1 MQQCSVGEPEPAD
14 VAVEGPQVRPEV
26 HVQPRAAGASGL
38 DRGRPNGYDLGPIRR
53 IDALLLERLRAGS
66 FAPVC
71 GRSHVGREWP
81 GGAGDQRLDQRPQLV
96 TDQPLRAGKT
106 SATT

>member
-1 MQQCSVGEPEPAD
+1 MLWRGQ
-14 VAVEGPQVRPEV
+14 VASPPGGTTE
-26 HVQPRAAGASGL
+26 
-38 DRGRPNGYDLGPIRR
+38 YDLGLTRR

-71 GRSHVGREWP
+71 GRSHFGRERP
-81 GGAGDQRLDQRPQLV
+81 GGGGDQRLDQRPQLV
-96 TDQPLRAGKT
+96 TDQPLRAGMA